1 MNFFHETGKKCIAGC
16 QVLRVSTAHLISGR
30 MIIVHRVCCLRLT
43 AIFDDHAIM
52 RIDVVIILT
61 VVLVIGRRDKQRIEI
76 DHFNSQILQI
86 IQLVPHALKITAV
99 EAAHIHGRRIGAPVG
114 YLMYRTPN
122 IDILT
127 FRHIVAL
134 VTVAETVHKDLV
146 HDRAL
151 CPLRRMKSRRN
162 TKCIAAL
169 NIHSC
174 AQTVK
179 IADCAALHH
188 LEIIAL
194 RLTVRLHAILVIV
207 KQAVRRYLPHLRLY
221 ILIFLN
227 IKNLIDIIFCCAKPE
242 SYRLTCVRF
251 LRVSVILRLI
261 RKQCLPVYF
270 IFLMLIKHNNPCS
283 FLPRSVGP
291 VRVLSQQ

>member
-1 MNFFHETGKKCIAGC
+1 M
-16 QVLRVSTAHLISGR
+16 V
-30 MIIVHRVCCLRLT
+30 IVHRVYCHRLT

-61 VVLVIGRRDKQRIEI
+61 VVLLWIGRRDKQRVEI
-76 DHFNSQILQI
+76 DHLNSQILQV

-99 EAAHIHGRRIGAPVG
+99 EAAHIHGRRIGAPVS

-122 IDILT
+122 IDILA

-134 VTVAETVHKDLV
+134 VTVAEAIHKDLV

-151 CPLRRMKSRRN
+151 CPLRRMKPRRN
-162 TKCIAAL
+162 AKCVATL
-169 NIHSC
+169 NIHGC

-194 RLTVRLHAILVIV
+194 RLTVRLHAIL
-207 KQAVRRYLPHLRLY
+207 P
-221 ILIFLN
+221 
-227 IKNLIDIIFCCAKPE
+227 
-242 SYRLTCVRF
+242 
-251 LRVSVILRLI
+251 
-261 RKQCLPVYF
+261 
-270 IFLMLIKHNNPCS
+270 
-283 FLPRSVGP
+283 
-291 VRVLSQQ
+291 

>member
-1 MNFFHETGKKCIAGC
+1 M
-16 QVLRVSTAHLISGR
+16 V
-30 MIIVHRVCCLRLT
+30 IVHRVYCHRLT

-61 VVLVIGRRDKQRIEI
+61 VVLVIGRRNKQRIEI

-134 VTVAETVHKDLV
+134 VTVAEAVHKDLV

-207 KQAVRRYLPHLRLY
+207 KQAVRIPSASPPVYSYLPQYKKPDRHHFLLCETGELPSHLR
-221 ILIFLN
+221 
-227 IKNLIDIIFCCAKPE
+227 
-242 SYRLTCVRF
+242 
-251 LRVSVILRLI
+251 
-261 RKQCLPVYF
+261 PVPPG
-270 IFLMLIKHNNPCS
+270 IGNPAS
-283 FLPRSVGP
+283 HPKTMPAGLFHFPDAH
-291 VRVLSQQ
+291 QT